1 MAEPIIHATDLKVV
15 YNVGKSNEF
24 LALRVKELEI
34 YQGEYIIL
42 FGPSGCGK
50 STLLY
55 CLLGVLAPTSGELI
69 IKGEN
74 PYKYDWR
81 KMVDFQRNTIGII
94 YQSFNLIP
102 SITVLDNVALPRI
115 FANDNR
121 KEREMKAMEVLKR
134 FGVEKQAKK
143 FPTSLSGGQMQR
155 IAVSRS
161 LVSDPEILLAD
172 EPVGNLDAVS
182 TKAVMDTLM
191 KVNTEDKKT
200 VILVTH
206 DARHLPYAHRVYHMR
221 EGYIDR
227 EVVNPE
233 RPQIKKIAKGKTIM
247 TEVEKL
253 ARLYP
258 YAEPSELRIMSIINY
273 LTQDVTF
280 EQIERLGKIVE
291 YALEGRLTDPQIRDI
306 LVAPFDDGGV
316 EIPPAEADRMVRK
329 MRDVIDKAMEVRR
342 FRQRNTERVFTP
354 SQDSRIQDLRRSLLD
369 AYEGQVTE
377 ADVEALE
384 NMISMRISGLI
395 QMEEFQDFLTRS
407 REKNGLGINSHAARK
422 LARYLEKMIAQ
433 ATHL

>member
-1 MAEPIIHATDLKVV
+1 MAEPLIYAHDLKVV
-15 YNVGKSNEF
+15 YNVGKSNEY
-24 LALRVKELEI
+24 LALRVRELEI

-55 CLLGVLAPTSGELI
+55 CLLGVLPPTSGELI
-69 IKGEN
+69 IKSEN

-81 KMVDFQRNTIGII
+81 KMVNFQRNTIGII

-102 SITVLDNVALPRI
+102 SISVLDNVALPRI

-121 KEREMKAMEVLKR
+121 KEREYKAMEVLKR

-206 DARHLPYAHRVYHMR
+206 DARHLPYAHRVYHMK
-221 EGYIDR
+221 EGFIER

-233 RPQIKKIAKGKTIM
+233 RPQIKKITKGKTIM

-258 YAEPSELRIMSIINY
+258 YAEPGELRIMSIINY

-291 YALEGRLTDPQIRDI
+291 YALEGRVTDSQIRDV
-306 LVAPFDDGGV
+306 LVAKFSDGGV
-316 EIPPAEADRMVRK
+316 EIPPAEADVMVRK
-329 MRDVIDKAMEVRR
+329 LHDVVERAMEVRR

-354 SQDSRIQDLRRSLLD
+354 SQDSRVQDLRRSLLD
-369 AYEGQVTE
+369 AYAGQVSE
-377 ADVEALE
+377 EDVTSLE
-384 NMISMRISGLI
+384 SMISMRIAGLI
-395 QMEEFQDFLTRS
+395 QMEEFEDFLSRS
-407 REKNGLGINSHAARK
+407 HAKNGLDIESHSARA
-422 LARYLEKMIAQ
+422 LSRYLEKMIAQ

>member
-291 YALEGRLTDPQIRDI
+291 YAWRAASP
-306 LVAPFDDGGV
+306 
-316 EIPPAEADRMVRK
+316 IPKSET
-329 MRDVIDKAMEVRR
+329 
-342 FRQRNTERVFTP
+342 F
-354 SQDSRIQDLRRSLLD
+354 
-369 AYEGQVTE
+369 
-377 ADVEALE
+377 
-384 NMISMRISGLI
+384 
-395 QMEEFQDFLTRS
+395 
-407 REKNGLGINSHAARK
+407 
-422 LARYLEKMIAQ
+422 
-433 ATHL
+433 